1 MKQKAVIIGVF
12 LCLILAG
19 IGGSYFV
26 MHRQITHRTV
36 VIIQDGNELYRIAMD
51 TVEEPYT
58 IDIPGKDGAWNRVSI
73 SREAVKMESASCPD
87 GLCVHQGAISDGIL
101 PIVCLPNRVQIQIVE
116 ESTEETEELD
126 AKVG

>member
-73 SREAVKMESASCPD
+73 SREAVKMESAAVRMDFVYIRVRFRMVFCQLS
-87 GLCVHQGAISDGIL
+87 
-101 PIVCLPNRVQIQIVE
+101 VCQIGCRFK
-116 ESTEETEELD
+116 L
-126 AKVG
+126 